1 MMIRALAALAVL
13 VSAAVHLWLWL
24 DGVKDQGTVGAL
36 FVVNVVAGVAIAAL
50 LVAWRDWEPL
60 FLAVGFGAATIV
72 AFVISASVGLFGIH
86 TGWSW
91 YAWLAFAVELAA
103 IALGLAGLREEG
115 HLARLRHLDG
125 MRHTPRQGPR
135 LRPR

>member
-1 MMIRALAALAVL
+1 MMIRAAAATAVAI
-13 VSAAVHLWLWL
+13 SAFVHLYLWF

-36 FVVNVVAGVAIAAL
+36 FVVNVVAGIAIAVL
-50 LVAWRDWEPL
+50 LVTWRGWEPL
-60 FLAVGFGAATIV
+60 ALAAGFGAATIV
-72 AFVISASVGLFGIH
+72 AFVTSATVGLFGIR

-103 IALGLAGLREEG
+103 IALGVLGLRKEG
-115 HLARLRHLDG
+115 HLARLGRAGQRPGHRHGL
-125 MRHTPRQGPR
+125 R

>member
-1 MMIRALAALAVL
+1 MKIRITAAAAVL
-13 VSAAVHLWLWL
+13 VSAVVHLYLWF

-36 FVVNVVAGVAIAAL
+36 FVVNVLAGVVVAVL
-50 LVAWRDWEPL
+50 LVTWRDWEPL
-60 FLAVGFGAATIV
+60 LLAAGFGAATIV
-72 AFVISASVGLFGIH
+72 AFVISATVGLFGIE

-103 IALGLAGLREEG
+103 VALGVLGLSREG
-115 HLARLRHLDG
+115 HLGRLRDPGAGAHRL
-125 MRHTPRQGPR
+125 R